1 MKRAALFLIMLYR
14 RYLSPLKG
22 PTCKFRPTC
31 SEYAGEAIEKYG
43 LSRGGM
49 LALRR
54 LMRCH
59 PFSRGGYD
67 PLIDKGDES

>member
-1 MKRAALFLIMLYR
+1 MKQAALLLIAVYQ
-14 RYLSPLKG
+14 RYLSPLRG

-31 SEYAGEAIEKYG
+31 SEYAAEAIEKYG
-43 LSRGGM
+43 LSRGGI

-67 PLIDKGDES
+67 PLKDKGDDK